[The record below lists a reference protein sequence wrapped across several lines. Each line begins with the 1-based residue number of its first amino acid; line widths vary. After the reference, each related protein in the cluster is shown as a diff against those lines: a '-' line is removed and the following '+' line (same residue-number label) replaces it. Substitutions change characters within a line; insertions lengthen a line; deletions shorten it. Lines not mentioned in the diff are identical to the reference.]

1 MGFLFDRSKLKR
13 LLEVEVNGQP
23 VEGEDPNQT
32 PEDYTETPPE
42 PAAEGE
48 QPHTDDNPPPEEGQD
63 PNTPP
68 PEDVPPEDYN
78 AEYGGEEGGGGEDQ
92 GSAPPPQEA
101 DAPVDN
107 FKQQEEEL
115 YNELTPEQLDIKHKE
130 LKTQFLNMYDE
141 VVSII
146 DRIGDVNVAE
156 ENIGIIEYVSNT
168 LANLKDMLSDY
179 MNTVYKTK
187 SYFENSINYNRF
199 LAVLGGINKVLEEM
213 NSKNA

>member
-1 MGFLFDRSKLKR
+1 MGLLFDRSKLKH
-13 LLEVEVNGQP
+13 LLEVEVDGQP
-23 VEGEDPNQT
+23 VEGDDPNQA
-32 PEDYTETPPE
+32 PEDYTDSPD
-42 PAAEGE
+42 PAAGGE
-48 QPHTDDNPPPEEGQD
+48 QPPVEEVPPQEEEQDPNMPPPEEA
-63 PNTPP
+63 
-68 PEDVPPEDYN
+68 PPEDYN
-78 AEYGGEEGGGGEDQ
+78 DEYGGEDGGGGEAQ
-92 GSAPPPQEA
+92 GSEPPPPEEE
-101 DAPVDN
+101 APVDN
-107 FKQQEEEL
+107 IKQQEEEL

-141 VVSII
+141 VVAII

-156 ENIGIIEYVSNT
+156 ENIGTIEYVSNT

>member
-1 MGFLFDRSKLKR
+1 MGLLFDRSKLKH
-13 LLEVEVNGQP
+13 LLEVEVDGQP
-23 VEGEDPNQT
+23 VENDPNQT
-32 PEDYTETPPE
+32 PEDYTDSPD
-42 PAAEGE
+42 PAAGGE
-48 QPHTDDNPPPEEGQD
+48 QPPAEEALPQEEGQD
-63 PNTPP
+63 PNMPP
-68 PEDVPPEDYN
+68 PEEAPPEDYN
-78 AEYGGEEGGGGEDQ
+78 DEYGGEDGGGGEAQ
-92 GSAPPPQEA
+92 GSEPPPPEEE
-101 DAPVDN
+101 APVDN
-107 FKQQEEEL
+107 IKQQEEEL

-141 VVSII
+141 VVAII

-156 ENIGIIEYVSNT
+156 ENIGTIEYVSNT

>member
-1 MGFLFDRSKLKR
+1 MGLLFDRSKLKH
-13 LLEVEVNGQP
+13 LLEVEVDEQP
-23 VEGEDPNQT
+23 VEGDDPNQT
-32 PEDYTETPPE
+32 PEDYTDSPD
-42 PAAEGE
+42 PAVSGE
-48 QPHTDDNPPPEEGQD
+48 QPPAEEAPPQEEGQD
-63 PNTPP
+63 PNMPP
-68 PEDVPPEDYN
+68 PEEAPPEDYN
-78 AEYGGEEGGGGEDQ
+78 DEYGGEDGGGGEAQ
-92 GSAPPPQEA
+92 GSESPPPEEE
-101 DAPVDN
+101 APVDN
-107 FKQQEEEL
+107 IKQQEEEL

-141 VVSII
+141 VVAII

-156 ENIGIIEYVSNT
+156 ENIGTIEYVSNT

-199 LAVLGGINKVLEEM
+199 LAVLGGINKILEEM